1 MVLSA
6 QYLRSQKELSE
17 LYSILDFGFH
27 WADINEMSLYS
38 KTKNRHLD
46 KYPLI
51 LSKSLAT
58 TTASAAKTSFG
69 KRVPAVSNLITIAI
83 AQFYKICFML
93 ENSCGSS
100 CSNGG

>member
-27 WADINEMSLYS
+27 SADINEMSLYS

-69 KRVPAVSNLITIAI
+69 KRVPAVSNLITIV
-83 AQFYKICFML
+83 QFHKICFML
-93 ENSCGSS
+93 ENSCGPS
-100 CSNGG
+100 CSKGG